1 MHIDACDVHAIRV
14 CMLKLFSCRSKATP
28 HPNNPR
34 ACKLHEQPK
43 RRHVGHLEGCEF
55 RVCGNVARQGLS
67 TFATKEAVPSNFSG
81 PEP

>member
-34 ACKLHEQPK
+34 AYKLHEQPK
-43 RRHVGHLEGCEF
+43 RRYVGHMEGCEF
-55 RVCGNVARQGLS
+55 RVLRERGSPRSEHFCNEGGS
-67 TFATKEAVPSNFSG
+67 PF
-81 PEP
+81 